1 MTLTLTRAVV
11 PVALALVLL
20 GGCSSNLST
29 SSSGQVQPASG
40 SNGKAGDSGA
50 VPAQTTTETRTGVLP
65 QSPVVDTQQVIRS
78 ATMTVVVPDESQA
91 ATRLRAIASAHG
103 GVVTNENV
111 VSGGQKQYYAS
122 STVVLSVPADQLDA
136 ALTDIAAIGEVTLRT
151 IESSDVT
158 AKVADIDSRVTT
170 MRASIARMQD
180 LLTRAGTVA
189 EIAQVE
195 GELTSRESD
204 LESLL
209 AQQKALA
216 QRVAQSPITVTLTRV
231 AVVEPTPVPET
242 GFLAGLK
249 AGWHALKTFGVG
261 LLTVVGALLP
271 FLGPLA
277 LIGLPAAWLVRRRQA
292 RGTARSE
299 PQSGAPVDTPTR

>member
-1 MTLTLTRAVV
+1 MALTLTRTVL
-11 PVALALVLL
+11 PVALALALL
-20 GGCSSNLST
+20 GGCSSGMST
-29 SSSGQVQPASG
+29 SSSQVEPVSG
-40 SNGKAGDSGA
+40 SNGKGADSAG
-50 VPAQTTTETRTGVLP
+50 VPAQDTTQSKTGVLP
-65 QSPVVDTQQVIRS
+65 QSPVVDSQQIIRS
-78 ATMTVVVPDESQA
+78 ATMTVVVPDENQA

-103 GVVTNENV
+103 GVVTTENV
-111 VSGGQKQYYAS
+111 VSGGDKAS
-122 STVVLSVPADQLDA
+122 FATSTIVLSVPADQLDV

-158 AKVADIDSRVTT
+158 AKVADVDSRIKT
-170 MRASIARMQD
+170 MRESIARMQD
-180 LLTRAGTVA
+180 LLTRAGSVT

-195 GELTSRESD
+195 AELTNRESD

-242 GFLAGLK
+242 GFLAGLT
-249 AGWHALKTFGVG
+249 AGWHALKAFSIG

-271 FLGPLA
+271 FLAVIA
-277 LIGLPAAWLVRRRQA
+277 LIGAPVVWLVRRR
-292 RGTARSE
+292 RTAAAKASK
-299 PQSGAPVDTPTR
+299 PWSGSPDETTTH

>member
-11 PVALALVLL
+11 PVALALALL

-29 SSSGQVQPASG
+29 ASSGQVQPASG
-40 SNGKAGDSGA
+40 SNGKAADSGA
-50 VPAQTTTETRTGVLP
+50 VPGQSTTETKTGVLP

-103 GVVTNENV
+103 GVVTTENV
-111 VSGGQKQYYAS
+111 VSGGQKQYYAT

-158 AKVADIDSRVTT
+158 AKVADVDSRITT

-180 LLTRAGTVA
+180 LLTRAGSVT

-216 QRVAQSPITVTLTRV
+216 QRVAQSPITVTLTRI

-242 GFLAGLK
+242 GFLAGLR
-249 AGWHALKTFGVG
+249 AGWHALKAFGVG
-261 LLTVVGALLP
+261 VLTVVGALLP
-271 FLGPLA
+271 FLALLA
-277 LIGLPAAWLVRRRQA
+277 LLGVPVAWLVRRRT
-292 RGTARSE
+292 RGTTRSV
-299 PQSGAPVDTPTR
+299 PPSGASGDTPTT